1 VGSTINKADCLAYR
15 AARQAQ
21 GRADSTIR
29 TELEYLRACINHRY
43 GKGNNSVW
51 LPPASKPRAHYLT
64 KGELEVLLDV
74 VESPHVRLF
83 IVLAITTGARMTAL
97 LELKWDMVDFAH
109 GTLDLNPAG
118 RVITNK
124 HRVVVPINQRA
135 RLELEIAYAGRLSPF
150 VIEYGGR
157 PIASIKKAIRAAAAR
172 ANLQCSP
179 HVFRH
184 SAGVW
189 MAQANIPMQK
199 IAQYLG
205 HTTTR
210 VTERVYARY
219 SPTFQRDAAE
229 ALEF

>member
-1 VGSTINKADCLAYR
+1 
-15 AARQAQ
+15 
-21 GRADSTIR
+21 
-29 TELEYLRACINHRY
+29 
-43 GKGNNSVW
+43 
-51 LPPASKPRAHYLT
+51 
-64 KGELEVLLDV
+64 
-74 VESPHVRLF
+74 
-83 IVLAITTGARMTAL
+83 MTAL
-97 LELKWDMVDFAH
+97 LELKWDMVDFAQ

-124 HRVVVPINQRA
+124 HRVIVPINQRA
-135 RLELEIAYAGRLSPF
+135 RLELDAAYAARLSDH
-150 VIEYGGR
+150 VIEYGGK
-157 PIASIKKAIRAAAAR
+157 PIASIKKAIRAAAKR
-172 ANLQCSP
+172 ANLKCSP

-184 SAGVW
+184 TAGVW